1 MRVVWYR
8 GEESGTCGF
17 MCGKHGCWG
26 PHSSAGFWGGP
37 SEPIIEVLFDD
48 SAGPIPAS
56 REVWEPLRGNS
67 DVPPGWY
74 CASGPRSIS
83 VDMFA
88 FPFPLWNVRPDCG
101 GMIPEALCPLFL
113 NPVAFFG
120 NCSVASS
127 SSTARPFPLS
137 SVGVTGE
144 TSPLFLRA
152 ISMLTLRGNEMRLL
166 VPAELPLLSTCKLA
180 LVDPECRFCLCSG
193 SVNSGYSPPAPA
205 PSLGLL
211 RSGCCRGMA
220 ITALS

>member
-1 MRVVWYR
+1 M
-8 GEESGTCGF
+8 
-17 MCGKHGCWG
+17 
-26 PHSSAGFWGGP
+26 
-37 SEPIIEVLFDD
+37 
-48 SAGPIPAS
+48 PAS
-56 REVWEPLRGNS
+56 KEVWEPLCGNP

-83 VDMFA
+83 VDIFA
-88 FPFPLWNVRPDCG
+88 LPFPLSNVRPDCG

-113 NPVAFFG
+113 APLVFFG
-120 NCSVASS
+120 DCSVASS

-137 SVGVTGE
+137 RVGVTGE

-152 ISMLTLRGNEMRLL
+152 ISMLTLRGSEMRLL

-211 RSGCCRGMA
+211 RSGCWRGMA
-220 ITALS
+220 MTVRFSGDLVRRLAADRLY

>member
-1 MRVVWYR
+1 M
-8 GEESGTCGF
+8 
-17 MCGKHGCWG
+17 
-26 PHSSAGFWGGP
+26 
-37 SEPIIEVLFDD
+37 EVLFDD
-48 SAGPIPAS
+48 NAAPMPAS
-56 REVWEPLRGNS
+56 RDIWEPLCGSS

-88 FPFPLWNVRPDCG
+88 LPFPLSNVRPDCG
-101 GMIPEALCPLFL
+101 CMMPKVLCPLFPE
-113 NPVAFFG
+113 PVAFFDDW
-120 NCSVASS
+120 SAASS

-137 SVGVTGE
+137 RIGVTGEMGE
-144 TSPLFLRA
+144 TSPLILRE

-166 VPAELPLLSTCKLA
+166 VPAELPLLSTCRLA

-211 RSGCCRGMA
+211 RSGCSSGIA
-220 ITALS
+220 ITALSSGDLVLRLAADRLY